1 MNEMADIS
9 IHCQYLTELLTI
21 NIASFERYEMGAMSI
36 RSLILSLQLYPMVG
50 CHCRVMESI

>member
-50 CHCRVMESI
+50 CHCRVME